1 MAGFD
6 LASVLRS
13 VSESDTAEQIAYI
26 SLDLIDPDPFNFYS
40 LDGLDTLAA
49 NIETVGLQQ
58 PLRVRPGED
67 GRYIVVSGHRRRAAC
82 LMIRDGGSEQFKN
95 GVPCIVEYGEA
106 SDALRRLRLIFAN
119 SATRD
124 LTSAELSRQA
134 EEVEKLLYELQEQG
148 MEFKGRMRD
157 HVAEAVKK
165 SKSKLARLHA
175 IRANLVP
182 ELLKHWDA
190 DEMKEET
197 AYQLSRYPE
206 EIQRAV
212 AERME
217 KAGVKNWPYAGTVEE
232 YFKHLEK
239 TMTPQ
244 DCPAKAGEKCSNCQ
258 QRVLHDLFNYD
269 WAWCNR
275 IDCCL
280 TCAKAGRSC
289 SFMCKAGKD
298 RLKLDKEVEK
308 EKEAERKEQ
317 AAAREALEQKMLRDE
332 AKRLLDLAERAGLK
346 EGSTIDRVGNKAKVS
361 ELREIVAGK
370 AKANKWQLRPYSID
384 DAKEWAKKLKC
395 SVGEVLG
402 DPPPKAAPTSAE
414 IEPAWQTGR
423 PTRAGRY
430 FVRVKHKNMSVMEQ
444 RMHFEPALDELNCWR
459 LFGAPLGAGTEVLG
473 WWPIPEEVTEE

>member
-26 SLDLIDPDPFNFYS
+26 DLEQIDPDPYNFYS

-175 IRANLVP
+175 IRAHLVP
-182 ELLKHWDA
+182 ELLTRWDA
-190 DEMKEET
+190 DEIREET
-197 AYQLSRYPE
+197 AYQLSRYPK

-212 AERME
+212 AERMA
-217 KAGVKNWPYAGTVEE
+217 KPGVRNWPYAGTLED
-232 YFKHLEK
+232 YFKKLEK
-239 TMTPQ
+239 TMTPRS
-244 DCPAKAGEKCSNCQ
+244 CPAHAGESCSNCT

-275 IDCCL
+275 IGCCL
-280 TCAKAGRSC
+280 DCAKTGRSC

-298 RLKLDKEVEK
+298 RLALDKAVEK
-308 EKEAERKEQ
+308 EKEAERKAN
-317 AAAREALEQKMLRDE
+317 AAAREEIEQKALRKE
-332 AKRLLDLAERAGLK
+332 AARLLALAERAGLSDGTSIG
-346 EGSTIDRVGNKAKVS
+346 EWGKAKVG
-361 ELREIVAGK
+361 ELREVAAGK
-370 AKANKWQLRPYSID
+370 AKASKWDLQPSSID
-384 DAKEWAKKLKC
+384 AARNWAKKLKC
-395 SVGEVLG
+395 TVGEVLG
-402 DPPPKAAPTSAE
+402 DPPPKAAPTPAE

-444 RMHFEPALDELNCWR
+444 RMHFDPALDELNCWR
-459 LFGAPLGAGTEVLG
+459 LFGGPLGSGTEVLG
-473 WWPIPEEVTEE
+473 WWPLPDEERWK